1 MPPAHGQASGTAI
14 HLLVLAP
21 RPGSPALVASLL
33 NDIRIRPAGGDGRTS
48 RY

>member
-14 HLLVLAP
+14 HLFILAP
-21 RPGSPALVASLL
+21 RPGSPASVASLL
-33 NDIRIRPAGGDGRTS
+33 NDIRVRPAGENGRTS